1 MKLLFYVTQ
10 ETFKNVLSGNYSFDE
25 EEFEE
30 ITKEAKDFI
39 AKMLIL
45 DQSKR
50 MHAAAALYH
59 PWMLG
64 RKVSFCLIF

>member
-1 MKLLFYVTQ
+1 MLISLDYSQ
-10 ETFKNVLSGNYSFDE
+10 ETFRNILSGIYSFDE

-30 ITKEAKDFI
+30 ISKEAKDFI

-45 DQSKR
+45 EQSKR

-64 RKVSFCLIF
+64 SKVTFDLI